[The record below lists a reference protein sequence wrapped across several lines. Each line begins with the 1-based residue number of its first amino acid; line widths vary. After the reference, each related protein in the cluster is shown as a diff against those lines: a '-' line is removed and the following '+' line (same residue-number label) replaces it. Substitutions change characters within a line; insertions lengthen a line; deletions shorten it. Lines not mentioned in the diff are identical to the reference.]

1 MKNQYLGDIGDYG
14 KYGLLRF
21 LAKKGVKIGVNWYL
35 TKCDPTV
42 NHGNDNKY
50 LEKSDNR
57 VYDEELFDAMKSLAH
72 KERKSVADIKARDL
86 IPNAIYFDEMLSTDE
101 RPAKERKAARDRW
114 HGRALAALFGTQLVF
129 ADPDV
134 GTRDMEKESDR
145 KRVSH
150 KGGEHYALTSELA
163 DYYGHGQDVVYYC
176 HRARRREEAWNEKK
190 AEMKKL
196 LPDAA
201 LFVLTFRRGMQRSY
215 LFAVHPERAG
225 NYRRLIDGFL
235 ATAWGLE
242 KGGGGRA
249 PFADDPVK

>member
-101 RPAKERKAARDRW
+101 RPAKERKAARDLW
-114 HGRALAALFGTQLVF
+114 HGRALAALIGAELVF

-134 GTRDMEKESDR
+134 GTLRDPKLVSR
-145 KRVSH
+145 K
-150 KGGEHYALTSELA
+150 GAEHYTLTSELA
-163 DYYGHGQDVVYYC
+163 GYYKRGQDVVYYC

-201 LFVLTFRRGMQRSY
+201 LFVLTYRRGMQRSY
-215 LFAVHPERAG
+215 IFAVHHEHADE
-225 NYRRLIDGFL
+225 YRRLIDGFL